1 MQPCISYIHQVP
13 LNTNTVRMQAYCHTV
28 KCLIQ
33 SSHVWH
39 WTCGPQS
46 AVHQAL
52 TRLSCAV
59 GSWAGVTSE
68 NLKPVDLMW
77 YDVTGVEDGI
87 EYQILEPSSE
97 PNATHMK
104 VGIALTAALEILT
117 PFALARPTYCQAVP
131 SVMER
136 SKSFQVSLHKK

>member
-1 MQPCISYIHQVP
+1 M
-13 LNTNTVRMQAYCHTV
+13 
-28 KCLIQ
+28 
-33 SSHVWH
+33 
-39 WTCGPQS
+39 CGTGP
-46 AVHQAL
+46 VDPE
-52 TRLSCAV
+52 RCAPSTHSLV
-59 GSWAGVTSE
+59 MCCRKLGGRDIR